1 MERTIMT
8 LNKKKLAAAIGGTL
22 LAGVGVQTTQAAVD
36 LDDTASIGLK
46 YASEIV
52 IGTAG
57 VGLTH
62 ANLQD
67 INGIMAVNG
76 VQSTTDIRVT
86 LTLSSGTFTA
96 PPALKIVQAG
106 LTDTGC
112 KTAAATADLNP
123 CPATTLF
130 TGGTTADSSVT
141 FNTATG
147 TGTINAGAHFSFE
160 MAGVT
165 VPNQSAV
172 TATVTTQI
180 ADSFGPTDLPTKSG
194 PYISFN
200 PLLSLVADATTATP
214 QAIDV
219 AQNSLFFAN
228 VAATGDNAINVGGVR
243 VVEDVSATAGVGVAT
258 VAIDATDVI
267 SGAGHT
273 ITAAN
278 GFSAFDQGTAVT
290 GESIKVNGVAAVVS
304 TADST
309 LAVAATAAVP
319 AGGNVASSQDVIL
332 TAPAANTVEIAETTL
347 TSTVTSITAGAVYS
361 AATSTG
367 TVALGGLARNG
378 STARLTFSVNPD
390 SAYPMSIRVTNDSA
404 IVGPTTLTLT
414 NDDGVTSSAIN
425 ITSISGGPASDL
437 AAGASTGLLSIA
449 DVYAAVQAADATF
462 ALGASSNKL
471 RVAISSLTPS
481 VVLNAFSLSSD
492 GTTFSMVT
500 DAGA

>member
-1 MERTIMT
+1 MT
-8 LNKKKLAAAIGGTL
+8 FTKKKLAAAIGGTL
-22 LAGVGVQTTQAAVD
+22 LASVGVQTTQAAVD
-36 LDDTASIGLK
+36 LDNTASIGVK

-52 IGTAG
+52 IGTSG
-57 VGLTH
+57 VALSH
-62 ANLQD
+62 ADLMD
-67 INGIMAVNG
+67 VNGIMALNG
-76 VQSTTDIRVT
+76 VQATTDIRVT

-96 PPALKIVQAG
+96 PPAMKIVN
-106 LTDTGC
+106 
-112 KTAAATADLNP
+112 AALADLA
-123 CPATTLF
+123 CVVATSVSITACAATTLF

-147 TGTINAGAHFSFE
+147 TSTIIPGAHFSFE

-180 ADSFGPTDLPTKSG
+180 ADSFGPTDLPTKTG
-194 PYISFN
+194 PYLSFV
-200 PLLSLVADATTATP
+200 PLLSLLADTTTATP

-219 AQNSLFFAN
+219 AQNSLFFA
-228 VAATGDNAINVGGVR
+228 AGATGDNTINVGGVR
-243 VVEDVSATAGVGVAT
+243 VVEDVSGTAGLGVAT
-258 VAIDATDVI
+258 VAIDATDII

-278 GFSAFDQGTAVT
+278 GFAAFDQGTAIA

-319 AGGNVASSQDVIL
+319 AGGNLASSQDVIL
-332 TAPAANTVEIAETTL
+332 TAPTANTVTIAETTL
-347 TSTVTSITAGAVYS
+347 TDTVTSITAGAVYS

-367 TVALGGLARNG
+367 TVALNSLTRNG
-378 STARLTFSVNPD
+378 SAARLTFSVNPT
-390 SAYPMSIRVTNDSA
+390 SPYPMSIRVTNDSA
-404 IVGPTTLTLT
+404 VVGPTTLTLT
-414 NDDGVTSSAIN
+414 NDDGATSAAIN
-425 ITSISGGPASDL
+425 ITAITGGPAADL
-437 AAGASTGLLSIA
+437 ASGASTGLLSMA

-471 RVAISSLTPS
+471 RVNISSLTPTI
-481 VVLNAFSLSSD
+481 VLNAFSLSSD

>member
-22 LAGVGVQTTQAAVD
+22 LAGVGTQTAQAVD
-36 LDDTASIGLK
+36 LDNTASIGLK

-62 ANLQD
+62 ATLQD
-67 INGIMAVNG
+67 VDGIMAVNG
-76 VQSTTDIRVT
+76 VQAQTDIRVT

-96 PPALKIVQAG
+96 PPALKIVN
-106 LTDTGC
+106 
-112 KTAAATADLNP
+112 AALADLA
-123 CPATTLF
+123 CVKATSVAITACAATTLF

-141 FNTATG
+141 FNTSTG
-147 TGTINAGAHFSFE
+147 TGTIIAGAHFSFE

-228 VAATGDNAINVGGVR
+228 VAATGDHAINVGGVR
-243 VVEDVSATAGVGVAT
+243 VVEDVTATAGVGVAT

-414 NDDGVTSSAIN
+414 NDDGATSSAIN
-425 ITSISGGPASDL
+425 ITSIAGGPASDL

-471 RVAISSLTPS
+471 RVAISSLTPT